1 MQNLRIVKNQN
12 DNANSLTLG
21 WEYKCGQC
29 SQCDT
34 EEVNMIT
41 FKIYWEHNLPV
52 GGGLNKCQAARP
64 TMGLTPRISKWFLAH
79 LARGLAAALALSKF
93 GSNLKGC
100 ETDHSETIHL

>member
-41 FKIYWEHNLPV
+41 FKIYWEHQEWLACDIKKNV
-52 GGGLNKCQAARP
+52 SKIAARQNCHKS
-64 TMGLTPRISKWFLAH
+64 LRLVISYKAYS
-79 LARGLAAALALSKF
+79 R
-93 GSNLKGC
+93 
-100 ETDHSETIHL
+100 D

>member
-41 FKIYWEHNLPV
+41 FKIYWEHQEWLACDIKKSV
-52 GGGLNKCQAARP
+52 SKIAARQNCHKS
-64 TMGLTPRISKWFLAH
+64 LRLVLYYKAYS
-79 LARGLAAALALSKF
+79 R
-93 GSNLKGC
+93 
-100 ETDHSETIHL
+100 D

>member
-1 MQNLRIVKNQN
+1 MKKVLQDIIFLFLFLQIAHSVNGDCLQNLRIVKNQN

-41 FKIYWEHNLPV
+41 FKIYWEHQEWLACDIKKNFKVQIPT
-52 GGGLNKCQAARP
+52 GHNK
-64 TMGLTPRISKWFLAH
+64 
-79 LARGLAAALALSKF
+79 
-93 GSNLKGC
+93 
-100 ETDHSETIHL
+100 